1 MRELLL
7 AFLLFLPTTAF
18 SESHLYLLFIPV
30 AILLYSTELKVW
42 FNTTFKGPFSFKQHG
57 SVLIAGALLFGIFV
71 NSLLSDMS
79 ILELLK
85 GPIVLLPLTFL
96 AAYCIADQKVLRALL
111 LLTVIEVVFGC
122 LEYAFG
128 TTSFFTSL
136 PKQYDFIDYE
146 SLYHTRVFGFGENS
160 TYLAQKAIL
169 GIVLLYFVDL
179 GLKTWQLLGFFTAM
193 TIGLV
198 ITFGR
203 TTLVVFAVCILFY
216 FLVKAIN
223 TLFKKQVIFQN
234 WNKGLALM
242 TLGLV
247 GFVGATFSFWVRQFT
262 RLDLI
267 PRELDDES
275 VLNDLGMGNIEMA
288 GRRDLWT
295 NAIEFIGENPLFGN
309 NGERYL
315 IQGVHAHNSFLE
327 FAATHGLLL
336 LGIWLFFVLKHV
348 NKANFIF
355 VGMMVLYSMGQFG
368 ILWDISFLDI
378 VFYAVLL
385 FSAKIVN
392 RNEKVSIS
400 DHQ

>member
-1 MRELLL
+1 MREILL
-7 AFLLFLPTTAF
+7 AILLFLPTTAF

-30 AILLYSTELKVW
+30 AFVLYWNEIKTW
-42 FNTTFKGPFSFKQHG
+42 IDNTFKAPFSFKKQG
-57 SVLIAGALLFGIFV
+57 SVLVAGTLLLAIFV
-71 NSLLSDMS
+71 NSLVSGMS
-79 ILELLK
+79 VFSLLQ
-85 GPIVLLPLTFL
+85 GPIILLPLTFL
-96 AAYCIADQKVLRALL
+96 AAYCIADRKVFRALL
-111 LLTVIEVVFGC
+111 LLTSIEVVFGC
-122 LEYAFG
+122 FEYAFG

-203 TTLVVFAVCILFY
+203 TTLVVFAFCILFY

-223 TLFKKQVIFQN
+223 VLFKRQIIFQN
-234 WNKGLALM
+234 WNKSLAWV

-247 GFVGATFSFWVRQFT
+247 GFIAATFSFWVRQFT

-267 PRELDDES
+267 PRALDEDS

-295 NAIEFIGENPLFGN
+295 KAIEFIGEHPWFGN

-336 LGIWLFFVLKHV
+336 LGVLLFFILKHV

-400 DHQ
+400 DH